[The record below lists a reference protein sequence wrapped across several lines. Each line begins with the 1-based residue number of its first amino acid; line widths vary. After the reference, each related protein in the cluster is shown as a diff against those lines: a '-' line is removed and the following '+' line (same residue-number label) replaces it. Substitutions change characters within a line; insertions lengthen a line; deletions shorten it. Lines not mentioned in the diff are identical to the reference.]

1 MEKEEG
7 KIMEKPVIAT
17 HTGGG
22 GNEPQGRQG
31 LAPNESILE
40 PQATLT
46 PCHPELTFSL
56 AQRKSKQKE
65 SKTEGLSKQLCHPEL
80 RILCRERTESETRSS
95 ANKRECERSEMND
108 LFAWHTFSLAQR
120 KSMQKESET
129 GWLSKQ
135 LCHPESCLT
144 TFSKIF
150 DFEKNVRF
158 PAGSSP
164 RKIIPS
170 AENVNNIPFASR
182 AAQRHVKGG
191 CATRKAAF
199 TLAEVLIT
207 LGIIGVVAA
216 LTLPTLIQ
224 NYQKQVV
231 ITRLK
236 YAYNVLSNVL
246 KRAEAD
252 YGNITEWG
260 LESSGDADY
269 STIDAVKLRENF
281 VRQYMLPYISDAKF
295 TTNNPLSYYGYKT
308 EIKKAYGSMAYPL
321 DTGAP
326 MVLQFKNGMV
336 IILNVGVATSP
347 EDPDKLGVAGITFV
361 IDVDGPSGKN
371 IFGRDVYWEHIPFV
385 TNTRFMFYRLY
396 AIYANKVMSP
406 IHVARASL
414 IDECKNGG
422 YYCAF
427 LIHSDGWQIKDD
439 YPHKF

>member
-1 MEKEEG
+1 M
-7 KIMEKPVIAT
+7 IYPLRT
-17 HTGGG
+17 Y
-22 GNEPQGRQG
+22 NELFLDNVGWG
-31 LAPNESILE
+31 FHPNKNNEFQKS
-40 PQATLT
+40 TNY
-46 PCHPELTFSL
+46 HPELAAPLVADEKEAYKVGCSQSISGSCHLQEYTDFNIN
-56 AQRKSKQKE
+56 KSNLGQLGWAESPTLEFCWGRNPNLQKAI
-65 SKTEGLSKQLCHPEL
+65 SY
-80 RILCRERTESETRSS
+80 
-95 ANKRECERSEMND
+95 
-108 LFAWHTFSLAQR
+108 
-120 KSMQKESET
+120 
-129 GWLSKQ
+129 
-135 LCHPESCLT
+135 
-144 TFSKIF
+144 
-150 DFEKNVRF
+150 
-158 PAGSSP
+158 
-164 RKIIPS
+164 
-170 AENVNNIPFASR
+170 ASW
-182 AAQRHVKGG
+182 K
-191 CATRKAAF
+191 ATRHIKGDLVPAF

-216 LTLPTLIQ
+216 MTLPLLIQ

-260 LESSGDADY
+260 LESSGYADY

-371 IFGRDVYWEHIPFV
+371 IFGRDVYWAHIPFV